1 MGTSIGANVAEA
13 QQAQSR
19 PDFISKLCIA
29 LKEAGETDYWLRL
42 LRATDYLSENEYD
55 SLIIDCKELEKLL
68 TTIIKSTKSLPQK

>member
-1 MGTSIGANVAEA
+1 MDSYLDAICAH
-13 QQAQSR
+13 
-19 PDFISKLCIA
+19 